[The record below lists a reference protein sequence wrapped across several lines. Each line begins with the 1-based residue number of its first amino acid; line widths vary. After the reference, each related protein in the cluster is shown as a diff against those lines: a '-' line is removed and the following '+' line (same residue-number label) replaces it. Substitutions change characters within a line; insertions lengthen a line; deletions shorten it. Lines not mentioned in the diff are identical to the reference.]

1 MKLSPPPSKPLIY
14 LDHGATTPLD
24 PQVVEAMLPYLRGGY
39 GNPSSLHRP
48 GREARLA
55 LETARSRL
63 ASLLNARESEIYFV
77 SGGTEAD
84 NLAIQG
90 AAFKNRHRGRH
101 IITTAVEHPA
111 VLNTCKY
118 LEKQGFEVTY
128 LPVDAY
134 AQVDPEALRGA
145 IRRDTI
151 LLSVMHA
158 NNEVGTLNPIA
169 EIGKIAREAGVY
181 FHSDAV
187 QSFGKISL
195 DVQALAVDLL
205 SISGHKIYGPP
216 GIGALYIRRGVALEK
231 LLHGGRQEGDKRA
244 GTENL
249 PGIIGLAEAA
259 ELICRNREEQARRVG
274 QLRDYFQ
281 EQLLRQFPDTR
292 VNGHPLH
299 RLYNNLNVS
308 FPGCDSETLLLSLD
322 MQGIAASS
330 GSACSSGSVEPSHV
344 LKAMG
349 LPPATARSAIRFT
362 LGKDNTREEIDYVLE
377 TLREIIP
384 RLQKNFKGE

>member
-1 MKLSPPPSKPLIY
+1 MKLPPPASKPLVY

-24 PQVVEAMLPYLRGGY
+24 PQAAEAMLPYLRGGC

-55 LETARSRL
+55 LENARSCL
-63 ASLLNARESEIYFV
+63 AGLLNARESEIYFV

-90 AAFKNRHRGRH
+90 AAFKNRHKGQH

-118 LEKQGFEVTY
+118 LEKQGFEVAY
-128 LPVDAY
+128 LAVDEY
-134 AQVDPEALRGA
+134 GQVDPETVRSA

-151 LLSVMHA
+151 LLSVMHG
-158 NNEVGTLNPIA
+158 NNEVGTLNPLA

-187 QSFGKISL
+187 QSFGKIPL
-195 DVQALAVDLL
+195 DVQALPVDLL
-205 SISGHKIYGPP
+205 SISGHKIYGPG

-249 PGIIGLAEAA
+249 PGVIGLAKAA
-259 ELICRNREEQARRVG
+259 ELICRSREEQSRRVG
-274 QLRDYFQ
+274 ELRDYFQ
-281 EQLLRQFPDTR
+281 EQLLRQFPGIR
-292 VNGHPLH
+292 VNGHPQE

-330 GSACSSGSVEPSHV
+330 GSACSAGSIEPSRV

-349 LPPATARSAIRFT
+349 LPAAISRSAIRFT

-377 TLREIIP
+377 SLREIVP
-384 RLQKNFKGE
+384 RLQNIIQKV

>member
-1 MKLSPPPSKPLIY
+1 MKLATPASKPLIY

-24 PQVVEAMLPYLRGGY
+24 PQAAEAMLPYLRGGY

-55 LETARSRL
+55 LENARSRL
-63 ASLLNARESEIYFV
+63 AALLNARESEIYFV

-90 AAFKNRHRGRH
+90 AAIKNRHKGQH

-111 VLNTCKY
+111 VLNTCKA

-128 LPVDAY
+128 LTADEY
-134 AQVDPEALRGA
+134 GQVSPEAVRGA

-187 QSFGKISL
+187 QSFGKIPL

-216 GIGALYIRRGVALEK
+216 GIGALYIRRGTALDK

-259 ELICRNREEQARRVG
+259 ELICRSREEQARRIG
-274 QLRDYFQ
+274 GLRDYFQ
-281 EQLLRQFPDTR
+281 EQLLGQFPNIR
-292 VNGHPLH
+292 INGHPIH

-308 FPGCDSETLLLSLD
+308 FPGCDSETLLVSLD

-349 LPPATARSAIRFT
+349 LPPAMARSAIRFT

-377 TLREIIP
+377 SLREIIP
-384 RLQKNFKGE
+384 RLQKRL